1 MFSTNKAPLPQ
12 AKLKPP
18 AQLPTL
24 AKTPQKLGVLVGHDP
39 HNKPIHWS
47 PFSLPNGHITGI
59 GASGMGK
66 TQTLKGLV
74 YSLLEIYPALRIVM
88 TDLHGD
94 LAIPGETCYQLSR
107 TSPDGI
113 NLLAIDLD
121 PAGGGPKIQMQA
133 IATLLE
139 KQYKLGTSQKSA
151 LKDIIR
157 HCYAQRGIFDKHAQT
172 WQNEPPTF
180 AQVEAEL
187 NQRIEEAESAKERN
201 TLNALHDKLSDVFT
215 YGIFSKPQPD
225 MFSPRLVRI
234 DLSPLAKVDGLQA
247 IATNSIAKQLLDRH
261 RLLGEGNSEKRYL
274 MVDESRTL
282 AGSRQADDI
291 LRDGRKFGLSL
302 GLFSQ
307 MIEDLSPAAISN
319 ASSLLVLGVTPADLS
334 KVSRK
339 FRFAEAKVAALKP
352 LEALCRFGNQS
363 HHVAVVPYFQRVEI
377 QAE

>member
-1 MFSTNKAPLPQ
+1 MFTNKAPLPQ

-18 AQLPTL
+18 AQEPTPT
-24 AKTPQKLGVLVGHDP
+24 KTPQERGVLVGHDSQ
-39 HNKPIHWS
+39 NKPIHWN
-47 PFSLPNGHITGI
+47 PFALPNGHITGI

-66 TQTLKGLV
+66 TQTLKALV
-74 YSLLEIYPALRIVM
+74 HSLLETYSDLRIVM

-94 LAIPGETCYQLSR
+94 LHIPGETCYELSR

-133 IATLLE
+133 IANLLE
-139 KQYKLGTSQKSA
+139 KQYKLGTSQKST
-151 LKDIIR
+151 LKDVIR
-157 HCYAQRGIFDKHAQT
+157 HCYAQAGIFDKHHET
-172 WQNEPPTF
+172 WQNQPPTF

-187 NQRIEEAESAKERN
+187 EQRIQEAESAKERN

-225 MFSPRLVRI
+225 IFSPRLVRI
-234 DLSPLAKVDGLQA
+234 DLSALAKVDGLQLVA
-247 IATNSIAKQLLDRH
+247 VNSIAKQLLDHH
-261 RLLGEGNSEKRYL
+261 RLLGENSEKRYL
-274 MVDESRTL
+274 MVDESRAL
-282 AGSRQADDI
+282 AGSQQADDI

-319 ASSLLVLGVTPADLS
+319 ASSLLVLGVTPSDLS

-339 FRFAEAKVAALKP
+339 FRFAEPKIAALKP
-352 LEALCRFGNQS
+352 LEVLCRFGRES
-363 HHVAVVPYFQRVEI
+363 HHVAVIPYFKRVET